1 MECIVKCCTDR
12 VGLYHISHKSQGQD
26 DSYRKETCQEFSK
39 SALEYVFYII
49 YRASYIMSVFQFSCM
64 LCHNSFRID
73 GSHSEECTDPHPE
86 DGTRSSG
93 CNRCCCS
100 GDITGSYLGGNR
112 CCQSLKR
119 TETIFSFPAMQRK
132 ITKQCFHSGTKLSY
146 LNKFQAERVNDT
158 GSQKQDQQCIIPQKR
173 IDTLNYFCNKFH
185 VFSSPSLFLT
195 FQANTKECA
204 GAYPCRAFFIH
215 LKPVQRFRQKRSRG
229 NPRDLILP

>member
-1 MECIVKCCTDR
+1 MESIVKCCTDR
-12 VGLYHISHKSQGQD
+12 VGLYHISHKSQGQN

-49 YRASYIMSVFQFSCM
+49 YRASYIVSVFQFSCM

-73 GSHSEECTDPHPE
+73 GCHSEECTDPHPE
-86 DGTRSSG
+86 DGARPSG
-93 CNRCCCS
+93 CNRCRCS
-100 GDITGSYLGGNR
+100 GNITGSYLGGNR
-112 CCQSLKR
+112 CCQSLKG
-119 TETIFSFPAMQRK
+119 TETIFSFSSMQRK

-195 FQANTKECA
+195 FQANTKECVR
-204 GAYPCRAFFIH
+204 AYPCRAFFIH